1 MCVITTYDNIS
12 KLKMK
17 RKQEKQHVNK
27 DVICKLELPK
37 GSK

>member
-1 MCVITTYDNIS
+1 MRAIMTYDNIS

-17 RKQEKQHVNK
+17 HKQETQNISK
-27 DVICKLELPK
+27 DVICKLDLPK